1 MQEGTNPGV
10 TPPPPLPRERPK
22 GEIGGRGGDPNRR
35 PAAVSPRCPG
45 AAVAP
50 RRPCRYFSAG
60 RLRPVLPAERRAP
73 YVPCDLS
80 NCEMPGNS
88 ACTRSF
94 GSNPKPTHL
103 RMSFQTGQS
112 SSGTTESKA
121 KPYSCAERP
130 GRLAG

>member
-1 MQEGTNPGV
+1 MQEEGKPEGYPA
-10 TPPPPLPRERPK
+10 PPPSLRPTQGRDQGGWGEPLSSDPPPFPHAAPAPRWR
-22 GEIGGRGGDPNRR
+22 
-35 PAAVSPRCPG
+35 PG
-45 AAVAP
+45 AHAGISAWSGSG
-50 RRPCRYFSAG
+50 RSSRP
-60 RLRPVLPAERRAP
+60 RRAP